1 MENLLDSTLAAIRSR
16 WTGSAELMIEMV
28 SVSAQDGLFDLLI
41 CADSDGPEIYAFVA
55 AKAHVCGKEWRAPPL
70 VGEHR

>member
-1 MENLLDSTLAAIRSR
+1 
-16 WTGSAELMIEMV
+16 MIEMV